1 MIDQGQELALPAA
14 ASCRKLFAAVAVLLG
29 LFISPAGWCKEIRPF
44 SVDLDGDGKAET
56 VTLSTTAAD
65 ADGQSRYS
73 IRVGSATYAGDY
85 YAQDGGEIL
94 DLRAIAV
101 DGKRLQRQLFLEI
114 QEPGSCI
121 YHLVAFSGK
130 KLVRLLQFDGG
141 PGCFGPEVLGN
152 GEVEV
157 STWKGFWRKKDRYS
171 LSADGLALIYQKQ
184 TIYDVQEAAGVVT
197 RKLSLKGASCAERT
211 VLPGTPVRVSR
222 FDSQNSRYFLE
233 SADGACGWV
242 PGENLNELIRDLPW
256 AG

>member
-44 SVDLDGDGKAET
+44 SVDLDGDGKVET

-94 DLRAIAV
+94 DLRAIAI
-101 DGKRLQRQLFLEI
+101 DSKRSQRQLFLVI
-114 QEPGSCI
+114 QEPGGCD
-121 YHLVAFSGK
+121 YHLLAYSAQ
-130 KLVRLLQFDGG
+130 KLVRLLRFDGG
-141 PGCFGPEVLGN
+141 AGCLAPQILGN

-157 STWKGFWRKKDRYS
+157 STWQGFWSQKDRHRLSEDGAS
-171 LSADGLALIYQKQ
+171 LRPQKESNFH
-184 TIYDVQEAAGVVT
+184 DVGASGVAAK
-197 RKLSLKGASCAERT
+197 KLTLKGASCAER
-211 VLPGTPVRVSR
+211 VVAPGVQIRVKQ
-222 FDSQNSRYFLE
+222 FDAQKSRYLLE
-233 SADGACGWV
+233 SVDGACGWV
-242 PGENLNELIRDLPW
+242 PAKGMGEVIDGLRW